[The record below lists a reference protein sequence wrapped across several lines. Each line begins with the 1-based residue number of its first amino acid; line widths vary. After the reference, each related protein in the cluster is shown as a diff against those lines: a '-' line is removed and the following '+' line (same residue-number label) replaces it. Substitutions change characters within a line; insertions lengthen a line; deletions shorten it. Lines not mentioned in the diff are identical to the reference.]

1 MHPETRAIHAGDKRR
16 DGGLAASIQL
26 STTFL
31 HGPEYE
37 VLHGYT
43 YSRHGNPN
51 VEDLEERLTALEMGA
66 GALAF
71 ASGVAAGAA
80 VLASL
85 RPGAVV
91 LFHRDLYMD
100 FRRLAGM
107 LEEQGRIAPRFADL
121 TATDCIAPD
130 VDLVWFES
138 PSNPKLEIVDIAAV
152 CQAASAAGARVLVDS
167 TFATP
172 ALQNPL
178 TLGADYVLHALTK
191 AIGGH
196 SDVMGGALICREA
209 GAIEPLRRIRNL
221 TGGVLAPFSAWLAAR
236 GLQTLA
242 LRMERHSANALALAQ
257 WLERQPQVSAVRYP
271 TLASNPGREIAARQ
285 MRAGGGMLSFE
296 LAGGRSAAL
305 AVARAV
311 RLFANATSLGGV
323 ESLLE
328 HRASVEGPQST
339 TPQNLLRVSVG
350 LEHVEDLRADLA
362 QALAQVQ
369 A

>member
-1 MHPETRAIHAGDKRR
+1 MHIQTRAIHAGDQRR
-16 DGGLAASIQL
+16 DGAIAPSLQL
-26 STTFL
+26 STTFV

-37 VLHGYT
+37 NLHGYT

-51 VEDLEERLTALEMGA
+51 VEDLEARLAAMEGGA

-80 VLASL
+80 VLTSL
-85 RPGAVV
+85 RPGTVV
-91 LFHRDLYMD
+91 LFHQDLYTD

-107 LEEQGRIAPRFADL
+107 LQEQGRLTYRFADL
-121 TATDCIAPD
+121 AAAPEIPQG

-138 PSNPKLEIVDIAAV
+138 PSNPLLEVIDIAAV
-152 CQAASAAGARVLVDS
+152 CAAAAQAGAKVLVDS
-167 TFATP
+167 TFASP

-178 TLGADYVLHALTK
+178 LLGADYALHALTK
-191 AIGGH
+191 YIGGH
-196 SDVMGGALICREA
+196 SDVMGGALVCRDA
-209 GAIEPLRRIRNL
+209 AAIEPLRQVRNL

-236 GLQTLA
+236 GLQTLP
-242 LRMERHSANALALAQ
+242 LRMERHSANALALAE
-257 WLERQPQVSAVRYP
+257 WLQAEPQVARVRYP
-271 TLASNPGREIAARQ
+271 FLASNPGHSSARRQ
-285 MRAGGGMLSFE
+285 MRAGGGMLSVEF
-296 LAGGRSAAL
+296 AGGREAAL

-311 RLFANATSLGGV
+311 RLFTNATSVGGV

-339 TPQNLLRVSVG
+339 TPQSLLRISVG
-350 LEHVEDLRADLA
+350 LEHLEDLKEDLA
-362 QALAQVQ
+362 QALAQ